1 MGYRSDVTFAFYS
14 KERKPELFPAIKLW
28 VEENWPD
35 DAISSIEVLHDTG
48 IILVK
53 YESVKW
59 YDGFDYV
66 TAAWAATEQFDEAF
80 DTASYE
86 DHRACWDYVRIGE
99 EDDDTERGGSE
110 YREYRLGVERSIIV
124 Y

>member
-1 MGYRSDVTFAFYS
+1 MGYRSNVTFAFYP
-14 KERKPELFPAIKLW
+14 KEEKPELFPVIKLW
-28 VEENWPD
+28 VEENWPKD
-35 DAISSIEVLHDTG
+35 DPSSIEVRHDTG

-53 YESVKW
+53 YEDVKW
-59 YDGFDYV
+59 YDGFNYV
-66 TAAWAATEQFDEAF
+66 DAAWAATKQFDETF

-86 DHRACWDYVRIGE
+86 DHQACWDYVRIGE
-99 EDDDTERGGSE
+99 DNDDNEAGGSE